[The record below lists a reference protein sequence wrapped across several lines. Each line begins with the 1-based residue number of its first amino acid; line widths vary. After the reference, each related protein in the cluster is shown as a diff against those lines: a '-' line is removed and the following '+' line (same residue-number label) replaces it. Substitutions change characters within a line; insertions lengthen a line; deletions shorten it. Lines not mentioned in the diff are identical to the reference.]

1 MNIEQRINEY
11 VILLISP
18 TKVMLFIH
26 NISFKKILCISF
38 LCEFENKM
46 LQSFLAVFFDIF
58 KELFENHQ
66 ILFHF
71 ENILNYDNFIND

>member
-1 MNIEQRINEY
+1 MNIEQRINKY
-11 VILLISP
+11 GMLLVSP
-18 TKVMLFIH
+18 TEDMLSIH
-26 NISFKKILCISF
+26 NISFKTILCISF